1 MATFDIEIS
10 DEKSTVSTQSLDFKN
25 TLSVSLDHKRT
36 TNVTAESSTDM
47 RHDLVVNDLAENDLR
62 LNTSAS
68 PRVRFAAVAD
78 DVGSVHLLRIDRN
91 RRRLQRCED
100 GGGDGLG
107 GGAIWSHP
115 IH

>member
-47 RHDLVVNDLAENDLR
+47 RHDLVVNDLAENDFW
-62 LNTSAS
+62 LNTDAP

-78 DVGSVHLLRIDRN
+78 DFGAVHLLRIDRD
-91 RRRLQRCED
+91 RCRLKV
-100 GGGDGLG
+100 
-107 GGAIWSHP
+107 
-115 IH
+115 